1 MFKIYSGMDVE
12 EAFKNAEIVKTLEE
26 ISDKIDVLRRED
38 PEGEKIGIGEW
49 VGSSSHQ
56 IFHYDIIGYC
66 ILPLKEL
73 RGIKSSCDKPF
84 SRYWDIK
91 LSTFYTA
98 PEIGLLEKKLSRLNI
113 TS

>member
-1 MFKIYSGMDVE
+1 MLKIYSGMDVE
-12 EAFKNAEIVKTLEE
+12 DVFKKADIAKTPEE
-26 ISDKIDVLRRED
+26 ISDKIDVLRKED

-49 VGSSSHQ
+49 IGSSSHP
-56 IFHYDIIGYC
+56 IFKYDIIGYC
-66 ILPLKEL
+66 ILPLEEL
-73 RGIKSSCDKPF
+73 RGIKNSCDKPF

-98 PEIGLLEKKLSRLNI
+98 PDTVLLEKKLPRLNI